1 MTKTSDFVV
10 VMTVVV
16 TIVIVKRCSVMVV
29 LKLSYLM
36 GIRIFVLEEK
46 DDFSERGSK
55 IESLLMLVLFLMI
68 ISTFYEIITD
78 SYQLWFIS

>member
-1 MTKTSDFVV
+1 MTRTGDSVV

-16 TIVIVKRCSVMVV
+16 TIVIVMRCSVMVV